1 MSAQD
6 HLSTYFDPP
15 PSSSSDKEWKILL
28 ERLELT
34 HPTINEI
41 DENDQEEIAEPVYGT
56 ITWPS
61 ILDYLPSDPS
71 DIAENDAGAGA
82 GPSTPGSRQVD
93 EGYHQN
99 GFGNGGRESFG
110 GDLVKRIQSHLPV
123 QSTFTSLIALLS
135 SSKSNDEIQSE
146 LIEIMGFEGN
156 GLELV
161 EEILKP
167 GAREV
172 IVDEVG
178 SGGSKSKPQSSPTYL
193 PTNRMSVR
201 AGKGKERKHQ
211 IDISDVI
218 GSAED
223 IERRI
228 QEQLER
234 PKAMFSEDGPR
245 LIEQEVLPHVYTATG
260 SKAVNTSYGGKMAL
274 PMGTQRHINDTFE
287 EVTVP
292 PSNPVP
298 PKRDERPV
306 KISELPPLARGC
318 FKYVELNRMQSI
330 VQPTAMNTNENMLVC
345 APTGAGKTDVAI
357 MSIIRVLSQH
367 VTPGPSTHPSG
378 FNLNRDAFKI
388 IYVAPMKAL
397 AAEIVAKF
405 GKRLAWLGVKV
416 RELTGDMQMTR
427 QEINETQIIVTTP
440 EKWDVVTRKPTG
452 EGELASKV
460 KLLIIDEV
468 HLLNEDRGAVIET
481 IVARTLRQVESS
493 QSLIRIVGLSATLPN
508 YIDVSDFLRV
518 NRYQGLFFFDASFRP
533 VPLEQHFIGVA
544 GKPRSQ
550 MSARNMD
557 RVVFDKV
564 SELVQAGHQ
573 VMVFVHARKETV
585 KTAQK
590 LKEMA
595 IEEGVSTFFETMDH
609 PKYGLYKRDI
619 GTSRNKEMKEL
630 FESGFGIHHAGMLR
644 SDRNMMERM
653 FEDNAINVLC
663 CTSTLAWGVNLP
675 AHAVVIK
682 GTQVYDSNK
691 GSFMDLSVLDVLQ
704 IFGRAGRP
712 GYETSG
718 VGYICTTQD
727 KLDHYLHTIMAQHP
741 IESKFIPGMVDS
753 LNAEISLGT
762 IANVS
767 EAIQWLGYTYLFV
780 RMRKEPFIYG
790 MPHDVTK
797 DDPQLGNKRNELISQ
812 AARLLQAAKM
822 IRYDEIANTFAV
834 SDLGRIAAKYY
845 LRYQTIEVFHT
856 KFNPRMSNA
865 DLFQML
871 CEATEFDQIQLRE
884 NEVEEL
890 EAINK
895 SDVIPLE
902 VAGGATDKR
911 GKVNIL
917 LQAHVSKVYIE
928 DFALVSDA
936 AYVAQNA
943 ARIIRAL
950 LEIALSRHWANC
962 AYLLVELSK
971 CIEQRQWVYDHGL
984 AQLNILQRDTLH
996 KLNQYTTDDM
1006 TIADFRNMSAAELGE
1021 FIHMNEKHG
1030 QAVLDAANMFP
1041 MVGMTYKLRP
1051 ISHDLLQISVKVE
1064 PQFKWNNKISG
1075 GSEPFYV
1082 WAQDEEGLKIYQWRS
1097 VRIQPTTS
1105 VIGLDFVLPFDDT
1118 PPSTI
1123 SIVSISDRWLWSH
1136 EQITINLSDLVM
1148 PPPPAP
1154 STDLLDIPFLRLSC
1168 FNDPALEAAY
1178 KTHMSTLNSI
1188 QSQAFWTMYNTS
1200 VNALIAAPV
1209 ASGKSFLGEAAI
1221 WNSFRHSKEGLVL
1234 VIVPQHHAV
1243 HETVAR
1249 LRSICP
1255 RGKNVDIHS
1264 LVGSADF
1271 SRLSAPRGVI
1281 GVTTPFA
1288 LLNNDKLDD
1297 ILTSSRLGLYV
1308 FEDLHL
1314 LDEMYELCIAKIL
1327 SFARSLRTRI
1337 VGITSSLDNPSTLA
1351 SWLGLDIIAPPLTD
1365 GSSEVVPYQPPA
1377 LYNFTPA
1384 NRDNPISVSIKP
1396 FTIPHGPTLL
1406 RSMIKPTY
1414 DILKSVHHTSGG
1426 AIVFVPSRQACITV
1440 SNDLVTQSGTEMD
1453 LDGFLTTPRDHVEPL
1468 LVGKLKD
1475 KSLYEPILHGIGYIH
1490 SNLNSGD
1497 LALVLEL
1504 FASGILKALIVH
1516 RTLCWTLPVKGST
1529 VVVMSAQYTQT
1540 IPIPGNKKTKDG
1552 KEMYERRIINYSN
1565 KELVKMQG
1573 FASIDASPLQQ
1584 STNGE
1589 GGRMCIMCQ
1598 SEQQILISRVL
1609 SNGLELE
1616 STLSEILQ
1624 RQSRNGPT
1632 IYTSNRLEEVLSKK
1646 LIKRQGELQYKQQGQ
1661 AHRLKVLDL
1670 RKRDMMD
1677 LINYS
1682 YLRERIKV
1690 NPSYYDLLKG
1700 VDNQSVSVS
1709 RWIDAWF
1716 EGVDK
1721 KEVVVDGADKEKGK
1735 DKGKKKELNGDDQ
1748 GGSTDEVNG
1757 DGVQDEGDEMDMNDD
1772 REGVAVVGDQVNGD
1786 AENDV
1791 GEKDGETFEKHGEE

>member
-1 MSAQD
+1 MSVHH
-6 HLSTYFDPP
+6 HLSSFFESST
-15 PSSSSDKEWKILL
+15 PSSTDSEWESLL
-28 ERLELT
+28 ESWQST
-34 HPTINEI
+34 HPSVSYDDD
-41 DENDQEEIAEPVYGT
+41 DEVVEPVFGT
-56 ITWPS
+56 TTWPS
-61 ILDYLPSDPS
+61 ILDYLPSD
-71 DIAENDAGAGA
+71 EA
-82 GPSTPGSRQVD
+82 GPSTSTSSPSRKD
-93 EGYHQN
+93 EYAPTPR
-99 GFGNGGRESFG
+99 RESFG
-110 GDLVKRIQSHLPV
+110 SNLLSRIQTHLPI
-123 QSTFTSLIALLS
+123 QSTFTSLISLLS
-135 SSKSNDEIQSE
+135 SSRNNDEIQSE
-146 LIEIMGFEGN
+146 LIEIMGFEGH

-167 GAREV
+167 GARDM
-172 IVDEVG
+172 IVDEVNNE
-178 SGGSKSKPQSSPTYL
+178 SNNNSYHSRT
-193 PTNRMSVR
+193 TIR
-201 AGKGKERKHQ
+201 AGKGKDRKTH
-211 IDISDVI
+211 INISDVI

-245 LIEQEVLPHVYTATG
+245 IVEQELLPHVYTASG
-260 SKAVNTSYGGKMAL
+260 SKAVSSSYGGKMAL
-274 PMGTQRHINDTFE
+274 PMGTQRHINDNFE

-292 PSNPVP
+292 PQNPVP
-298 PKRDERPV
+298 PKRNERPV
-306 KISELPPLARGC
+306 KIADLPRLARGC

-367 VTPGPSTHPSG
+367 VIPGPSTHPSG
-378 FNLNRDAFKI
+378 FNLNRDAFKV

-405 GKRLAWLGVKV
+405 GKRLAWLGIKV
-416 RELTGDMQMTR
+416 RELTGDMQLTR
-427 QEINETQIIVTTP
+427 QEISETQIIVTTP

-533 VPLEQHFIGVA
+533 VPLEQHFIGVS

-550 MSARNMD
+550 LSVRNMD

-564 SELVQAGHQ
+564 SEMVQAGHQ

-595 IEEGVSTFFETMDH
+595 IEEGVSTFFETIDH

-630 FESGFGIHHAGMLR
+630 FENGFGIHHAGMLR

-675 AHAVVIK
+675 AHAVIIK

-753 LNAEISLGT
+753 LNAEVALGT
-762 IANVS
+762 IANVP

-790 MPHDVTK
+790 MPHDVIK

-822 IRYDEIANTFAV
+822 IRYDEISNTFAI

-845 LRYQTIEVFHT
+845 LRYQTIEVFNT

-984 AQLNILQRDTLH
+984 AQLNILHRDTLH

-1006 TIADFRNMSAAELGE
+1006 TIADFRSMSATELGE

-1030 QAVLDAANMFP
+1030 QAVLDAADMFP
-1041 MVGMTYKLRP
+1041 TVGMAYKLRP
-1051 ISHDLLQISVKVE
+1051 ISHDLLQISVRVE
-1064 PQFKWNNKISG
+1064 PQFKWNNKVSG

-1105 VIGLDFVLPFDDT
+1105 MVDLDFVLPFDDM
-1118 PPSTI
+1118 PPSSI

-1136 EQITINLSDLVM
+1136 EQITIDLSDLVM
-1148 PPPPAP
+1148 PNHPPPR
-1154 STDLLDIPFLRLSC
+1154 TELLDIPFLRLSC
-1168 FNDPALEAAY
+1168 LDDPALESAY
-1178 KTHMSTLNSI
+1178 KNTMTTLNSI

-1200 VNALIAAPV
+1200 VNALISAPV
-1209 ASGKSFLGEAAI
+1209 GSGKSFLGEAAI
-1221 WNSFRHSKEGLVL
+1221 WNAFRHNKEAVVL
-1234 VIVPQHHAV
+1234 VVVPQHHAV

-1255 RGKNVDIHS
+1255 RGKNIDIHA
-1264 LVGSADF
+1264 LLGSGDF
-1271 SRLSAPRGVI
+1271 SRLTAPRGVI

-1288 LLNNDKLDD
+1288 MINNEKIDDTLRLLK
-1297 ILTSSRLGLYV
+1297 LGLYV
-1308 FEDLHL
+1308 LEDLHL

-1327 SFARSLRTRI
+1327 SYARSARTRM
-1337 VGITSSLDNPSTLA
+1337 VGITSSLDDPSTLGN
-1351 SWLGLDIIAPPLTD
+1351 WLGLDIVTSSDHSSDDIA
-1365 GSSEVVPYQPPA
+1365 SSQPPA
-1377 LYNFTPA
+1377 LFNFTPA
-1384 NRDNPISVSIKP
+1384 NRGNPISVSIKP

-1406 RSMIKPTY
+1406 RSMVKPTH
-1414 DILKSVHHTSGG
+1414 DILKTVNGSVIT
-1426 AIVFVPSRQACITV
+1426 FVPSRQACINLAT
-1440 SNDLVTQSGTEMD
+1440 DLVTQSGTEMD
-1453 LDGFLTTPRDHVEPL
+1453 LNGFLSTPRDHVEPL
-1468 LVGKLKD
+1468 LLRLRDRGLF
-1475 KSLYEPILHGIGYIH
+1475 EPILHGIGYIH
-1490 SNLNSGD
+1490 PNSNPSNLS
-1497 LALVLEL
+1497 LVLEL
-1504 FASGILKALIVH
+1504 FASGILKCLILP
-1516 RTLCWTLPVKGST
+1516 RILCWTIPVRSNN
-1529 VVVMSAQYTQT
+1529 VIILSAQYTQT
-1540 IPIPGNKKTKDG
+1540 TPITKTNKKDKNGKDL
-1552 KEMYERRIINYSN
+1552 YERRIINYSN
-1565 KELVKMQG
+1565 KELIKMQG
-1573 FASIDASPLQQ
+1573 IASPSASPQI
-1584 STNGE
+1584 TGNGSN
-1589 GGRMCIMCQ
+1589 GNSKLFIMCQ
-1598 SEQQILISRVL
+1598 NEQTILISRILNDGL
-1609 SNGLELE
+1609 SLE
-1616 STLSEILQ
+1616 SSLPDLLQGGHQQQQSNSNSVSISQERERGRRRISEIDNILKKMIKNREPPPPPQ
-1624 RQSRNGPT
+1624 
-1632 IYTSNRLEEVLSKK
+1632 SNRPK
-1646 LIKRQGELQYKQQGQ
+1646 IT
-1661 AHRLKVLDL
+1661 DF
-1670 RKRDMMD
+1670 RKRDLMD
-1677 LINYS
+1677 LLNYTFFA
-1682 YLRERIKV
+1682 YRLKK
-1690 NPSYYDLLKG
+1690 NPTFYDLIKG
-1700 VDNQSVSVS
+1700 SENDIIS
-1709 RWIDAWF
+1709 RWIDSF
-1716 EGVDK
+1716 FDRIDPPQIYE
-1721 KEVVVDGADKEKGK
+1721 KEKVK
-1735 DKGKKKELNGDDQ
+1735 DKGKNKVDDVGGNGNLN
-1748 GGSTDEVNG
+1748 VNG
-1757 DGVQDEGDEMDMNDD
+1757 DGMNGANGNGIHKESVQEDDEIDAEMEETDN
-1772 REGVAVVGDQVNGD
+1772 VTVVGDQVNGD
-1786 AENDV
+1786 AEI
-1791 GEKDGETFEKHGEE
+1791 GEKDGETFEQHGREE